1 VGNLAVEFM
10 RRIIPGIGTRFT
22 VEEMGAGLP
31 ENFRR
36 YDRRRLV
43 GLPTTDAQGLVDGM
57 RAYFELGQG
66 VPTFSVPR
74 VVAER
79 GERLCA
85 VVTRAEY
92 PTGAAIEIL
101 SIVQLTPDGKRVEI
115 NIDYDVD
122 DEAEAVAE
130 LDRLQA
136 ELAEP

>member
-1 VGNLAVEFM
+1 MEFM
-10 RRIIPGIGTRFT
+10 RRNVPGIGTEYT
-22 VEEMGAGLP
+22 VEEMGAALP
-31 ENFRR
+31 EHFRR
-36 YDRRRLV
+36 DDRRRLV
-43 GLPTTDAQGLVDGM
+43 GLPTTDAQGFVDGM

-66 VPTFSVPR
+66 TPTFSVPR

-101 SIVQLTPDGKRVEI
+101 CVIQVTPDGRRVEI
-115 NIDYDVD
+115 DIDYDVE

-130 LDRLQA
+130 IDRLHA
-136 ELAEP
+136 ALGES